1 MRHRGHFQRFSL
13 AVMLLVSGVLGEL
26 MAPMTSDAQ
35 TPAASR
41 PTLTIEVTFNNIS
54 NGIQP
59 ILVNPTLVACPL
71 NSAFNYCYGLD
82 ATALTSFY
90 GPVGHQFNIQN
101 YSGTAP
107 VRINVVDLPT
117 SGNTNPADTIVLTGM
132 KLVPITSWG
141 STDNVVVK
149 LTVTNKFD
157 AQPNP
162 PANGS
167 TSFYPFGMSVGG
179 TFATNPSPAGNVYQ
193 MYGTGIF
200 ETNGTAPFGPATGQP
215 KNIANQFNPHANF
228 NVTPGTADTKCY
240 GTPLSAGGTKY
251 PLCQY
256 IAGATSTQASF
267 SAQQNPA
274 YYPGG
279 STSVDTT
286 TRFKCTNNRTGTNK
300 QVIDPRGV
308 TRTYN
313 DPSCQPEITETH
325 KFSIRG
331 PDQII
336 FTTSSHG
343 GGGVCSDE
351 QGVDIPPLP
360 SCLCT
365 TTTKLNKASTCNA
378 IKSLHENAKSAE
390 DIENAIIGAQPV
402 IECDDV
408 ICSGILKLNITVTR
422 NPPIGTVFPF
432 KVEGPGGGA
441 FTITTTANGTGI
453 LNPPLDHLITGHGGA
468 EGGPAPLAIL
478 PDYDNPAWPRPDAN
492 SYYEVDQFQ
501 VGSLNG
507 STILATDTQLVSCP
521 GGHKGPVLINAIGRN
536 AAGQGDT
543 VTVGIHIHKA
553 QSPPAVC
560 PF

>member
-1 MRHRGHFQRFSL
+1 MRHHRWLQSIGL
-13 AVMLLVSGVLGEL
+13 TALLLGTGMIGGL
-26 MAPMTSDAQ
+26 VAPPSAEAQ
-35 TPAASR
+35 VRNASR
-41 PTLTIEVTFNNIS
+41 PTLTIEVIFNGTS
-54 NGIQP
+54 GGIQNIP
-59 ILVNPTLVACPL
+59 VNPTPVAC
-71 NSAFNYCYGLD
+71 SSTAFNYCY
-82 ATALTSFY
+82 ALSASAYTTFY
-90 GPVGHQFNIQN
+90 GPTGHQFQVQN
-101 YSGTAP
+101 YSGSVP
-107 VRINVVDLPT
+107 VQINVADFPT
-117 SGNTNPADTIVLTGM
+117 SGTSNPADVIIVTGM
-132 KLVPITSWG
+132 KLVPATTWG
-141 STDNVVVK
+141 SLDNVILK
-149 LTVTNKFD
+149 LTVRNKFD

-167 TSFYPFGMSVGG
+167 SSFYPFGMSVGG
-179 TFATNPSPAGNVYQ
+179 LFNTIPSPAGNFYQ
-193 MYGTGIF
+193 MYGRGTF
-200 ETNGTAPFGPATGQP
+200 ETVATSPFGPAAGQP
-215 KNIANQFNPHANF
+215 KNIANQFNPHADF
-228 NVTPGTADTKCY
+228 NVTQGTSDSRCY

-251 PLCQY
+251 PLCKY

-267 SAQQNPA
+267 NSQQSSA

-286 TRFKCTNNRTGTNK
+286 TRFKCTNNLTGNNK

-313 DPSCQPEITETH
+313 DPSCQPDITETH
-325 KFSIRG
+325 KFSIWG

-336 FTTSSHG
+336 FSASSHG

-351 QGVDIPPLP
+351 QGGGGPPLP
-360 SCLCT
+360 SCECT
-365 TTTKLNKASTCNA
+365 ATTKPNKASVCNA
-378 IKSLHENAKSAE
+378 IKSLHDTQKGLE
-390 DIENAIIGAQPV
+390 DIENTILGAQPT

-408 ICSGILKLNITVTR
+408 ICSGILKLNIDVT
-422 NPPIGTVFPF
+422 NSPPVGTVFPF
-432 KVEGPGGGA
+432 KVQGPGGGE
-441 FTITTTANGTGI
+441 FTITTTANGLGA
-453 LNPPLDHLITGHGGA
+453 LNPPLDHLITGRGGA
-468 EGGPAPLAIL
+468 EGGPAPLAVL

-507 STILATDTQLVSCP
+507 STILATDTEILSCS

-536 AAGQGDT
+536 SAGQGDT